1 MEGNFALMKTPEVL
15 SSVWKHLHFL
25 FHGHVSFLTFLLTKR
40 DRHLLKSRLAENL
53 LMFSNTSTV
62 NFYILFYIIF
72 LTTNTTVRT
81 ASTFFF
87 HF

>member
-1 MEGNFALMKTPEVL
+1 MEGDFALTPEVL

-25 FHGHVSFLTFLLTKR
+25 FHGYVSFLTFLLTKR
-40 DRHLLKSRLAENL
+40 ERHLLKSRLAENL

-72 LTTNTTVRT
+72 LNYKYY
-81 ASTFFF
+81 SPNS
-87 HF
+87 